1 MNFTSGAMIY
11 QEIKSIDGHLKDYLE
26 HIHNIPINSATRR
39 LVDLE
44 IERRTKQFDQCGKEL
59 YVLKSDYEKRQLEL
73 YNQINE
79 LKHLLKQNISQEEF
93 DHHFPTEPPF

>member
-11 QEIKSIDGHLKDYLE
+11 HDIKNTADFIDDYRKNLDSVDRDTATSRLIQNEIKTLDIQYGEYS
-26 HIHNIPINSATRR
+26 
-39 LVDLE
+39 
-44 IERRTKQFDQCGKEL
+44 KQL
-59 YVLKSDYEKRQLEL
+59 YVLKSDFEKRQLEL